1 MTTFLR
7 QLLLRLSRIPPILM
21 LVGVAGLAFLA
32 SFAINQQLTQIKNI
46 SDLRI
51 KDAQDRANQRSRV
64 VCALKDISEGES
76 ISIEAIEERQ
86 VQTGRAPEDAITA
99 SSLAIGKVAKYGITA
114 GQIISLHDVAMQSQS
129 GFENQLRQ
137 GARAVTFAVDNNSGV
152 AGFVSPNSRVDVF
165 ALVGTGADT
174 KASAVLSDV
183 QVVAVGQ
190 IFRKTSTNEAPIP
203 TSSITVSVDPGDA
216 QKLLKAISASKLYVA
231 LRNPSDHSPI
241 ATVDVTSL
249 YKKSGDVIASAQ
261 GFKEPGIVLPP
272 PEAALQAAS
281 EPEGRV
287 EVPKPQYRIESWSG
301 SKRDVLMF
309 ERR

>member
-1 MTTFLR
+1 
-7 QLLLRLSRIPPILM
+7 M
-21 LVGVAGLAFLA
+21 LAGIAGLAFLVTY
-32 SFAINQQLTQIKNI
+32 AINSRLTQIQTI

-51 KDAQDRANQRSRV
+51 KDVQDRENQRSRV
-64 VCALKDISEGES
+64 VFALKDISEGDS
-76 ISIEAIEERQ
+76 ISADAIEERQ
-86 VQTGRAPEDAITA
+86 IQTGRAPEDALTA
-99 SSLAIGKVAKYGITA
+99 SSLALGKVAKYGIAA
-114 GQIISLHDVAMQSQS
+114 GQIISQHDIATHSQG

-190 IFRKTSTNEAPIP
+190 IFKKTSANDAPLP
-203 TSSITVSVDPGDA
+203 TSSITVSLNPEDA

-249 YKKSGDVIASAQ
+249 YKKPGDVIASAQ
-261 GFKEPGIVLPP
+261 GLRDSGMILPP
-272 PEAALQAAS
+272 PITALQAAS
-281 EPEGRV
+281 EPVGRI
-287 EVPKPQYRIESWSG
+287 EPPKPQYQIELWSG

-309 ERR
+309 EGH